1 MDRFLYPDSRQ
12 LARFTIMHV
21 CIYNDNHSIP
31 RYYYSQSVWIISLNQ
46 MFVSYIVDLDNKF
59 SFTVSFIVIIIM
71 DFILYYVLINHDFP
85 LSTMYTLSPM

>member
-1 MDRFLYPDSRQ
+1 MMDRFLYPDSRQ
-12 LARFTIMHV
+12 LARYTIMHV

-59 SFTVSFIVIIIM
+59 FFHCFVYCYCYYGFYII
-71 DFILYYVLINHDFP
+71 LRTHQ
-85 LSTMYTLSPM
+85 S